1 MISQDKVH
9 VYKKYWGDVDKW
21 ARNGSP
27 FEKSIMGD
35 DDWYQIVEMLWGISM
50 IKSGSAHP
58 TLVDEVKK
66 KMREQVENDEVRKL
80 LFEIA

>member
-1 MISQDKVH
+1 
-9 VYKKYWGDVDKW
+9 
-21 ARNGSP
+21 
-27 FEKSIMGD
+27 MGD